1 MSTRHSH
8 TWRSEVNSVQSVFSF
23 HIYLGSGDQTQ
34 IWSLPLCHIAGA
46 PIVELGSH
54 ATGAGVCVCQDRSQ
68 GISKPPK
75 SHFETSRNRTV
86 PFLPWACTSR
96 SMEPYTPNLC
106 QPWGGPLAW
115 QPGYR
120 FNFLSP
126 YKVTFGKHLGFLF
139 MQIRHS
145 QNPGSGQ
152 WCLFPSKASTHSP
165 KI

>member
-1 MSTRHSH
+1 M
-8 TWRSEVNSVQSVFSF
+8 EVRGQLCAVSFLLPHLLGFWWSNSDLKLASVP
-23 HIYLGSGDQTQ
+23 YC
-34 IWSLPLCHIAGA
+34 WCPYC
-46 PIVELGSH
+46 
-54 ATGAGVCVCQDRSQ
+54 GAGEPCNWGRCVCVCQDRSQ